1 MELQVMMEAS
11 TETLNGT
18 MWLGHSPSPPY
29 QRLSPPVRHEG
40 RDVIT
45 AQQVS
50 MGYHVSDSGILW
62 HDKRESPKTTPDA
75 NDHQRTNGGSNGNSP
90 TSEEESF
97 NQSSNGLKRRSTEAN
112 QSIGELD
119 RKHARRDGSIGSNG
133 SAQWSSRQ
141 VEELAEHFAAD
152 FDGSFSALAANDLA
166 NAVASY
172 NMSLNHVTQRNLV
185 GSYQNGTVALPVEPD
200 SNNNSNNGNATTTNT
215 AAVKASNNNSGD
227 NIAIAGNG
235 ANGDRAQSTT
245 SLHQLLYSGNDE
257 YPPIS
262 SSGNQVSSSQQGNE
276 FNEDSRFQYVL
287 AAATSIATKLNEE
300 TLTYLNQ
307 GQSYEIKL
315 KKLGDLSAYRGK
327 ILKSS
332 IRICFHERRLQY
344 TEKEQMI
351 AWQRTRP
358 GERLLEVDVPLSY
371 GMMDVSQNTV
381 SKNIVEFMWDPTKEV
396 GVYIKVNCIS
406 TEFTPKKHGGE
417 KGVPFRIQVVTKL
430 PGGPRLHAASCQI
443 KVFKLKG
450 ADRKHKQDRDK
461 IRRRPP
467 HEQDNYQPSYDC
479 TVLSD
484 IPLEALT
491 PASPLS
497 QNEGSPYPPTD
508 AISQPSPNNV
518 SAASPPLTVVPVF
531 VSVAAPGGQI
541 SSSEQTVQD
550 DTNDSVTTVNRQSS
564 SPVNLPD
571 QTTCNDVTPS
581 IGPSELPADANAV
594 QTCAWLR
601 VNRFQAFETVFANF
615 SAADILRLT
624 RDDLIQICGLANGIR
639 LFNALQSKPPTPKLT
654 LNVALEGGNSLM
666 WHALHLQTRTSGAL
680 SSKLITTFN
689 LPSDRLHSV
698 LLQGP
703 QGIHLVASNELV
715 AYMKDDRM
723 FLVEIIRDSSSDRYK
738 LLLKPFFRQIRNDN
752 EARIDNE
759 TVH

>member
-11 TETLNGT
+11 TETLNET
-18 MWLGHSPSPPY
+18 MWMGHSPSPPY
-29 QRLSPPVRHEG
+29 QRLSPPVRDEG

-50 MGYHVSDSGILW
+50 TGYHVSDSGILW
-62 HDKRESPKTTPDA
+62 HDKRESPKNSPDA
-75 NDHQRTNGGSNGNSP
+75 NDQQRTNGGSSGNSP
-90 TSEEESF
+90 TSEQQSF
-97 NQSSNGLKRRSTEAN
+97 NQSSNGLKRRATEAN

-141 VEELAEHFAAD
+141 VEELAEHLVAD
-152 FDGSFSALAANDLA
+152 FDGSLSALAANDLA
-166 NAVASY
+166 NVVVSY
-172 NMSLNHVTQRNLV
+172 NMSLTHVTQQNLI
-185 GSYQNGTVALPVEPD
+185 GSHQNGNMGLPVEPD
-200 SNNNSNNGNATTTNT
+200 SNNNSNNGSATTTNT
-215 AAVKASNNNSGD
+215 RTAKANNSNSNASNASG
-227 NIAIAGNG
+227 AQNG
-235 ANGDRAQSTT
+235 SNGDRGQSTT
-245 SLHQLLYSGNDE
+245 SLHQLLYSGNEE

-262 SSGNQVSSSQQGNE
+262 SSGNHVSSSQQGNE

-344 TEKEQMI
+344 TEKEQMM

-358 GERLLEVDVPLSY
+358 GERLLDVDVPLSY
-371 GMMDVSQNTV
+371 GMVDVSRIRPT
-381 SKNIVEFMWDPTKEV
+381 KNIVEFMWDPTKEV

-417 KGVPFRIQVVTKL
+417 KGVPFRIQVETKL

-484 IPLEALT
+484 IPLESLT

-497 QNEGSPYPPTD
+497 QNEGSPYTPTD
-508 AISQPSPNNV
+508 AISQQSLNDIG
-518 SAASPPLTVVPVF
+518 AASPSLAVVPVAPP
-531 VSVAAPGGQI
+531 VATPGVVQI
-541 SSSEQTVQD
+541 SGLEQTAQE
-550 DTNDSVTTVNRQSS
+550 DTNASSMPVNRPPS
-564 SPVNLPD
+564 SPAILPD
-571 QTTCNDVTPS
+571 QTNCNDLTTSP
-581 IGPSELPADANAV
+581 PLELAADASAV

-601 VNRFQAFETVFANF
+601 ANRFQAFEAVFSNF
-615 SAADILRLT
+615 TAADILKLSRN
-624 RDDLIQICGLANGIR
+624 DLIQICGLANGIR
-639 LFNALQSKPPTPKLT
+639 LFNALQAKPPTPKLT
-654 LNVALEGGNSLM
+654 LYVAIEGSGPPM
-666 WHALHLQTRTSGAL
+666 WHVVNLQSLTSSALASEIIA
-680 SSKLITTFN
+680 TFN
-689 LPSDRLHSV
+689 LPNDRLHLV
-698 LLQGP
+698 LLQIA
-703 QGIHLVASNELV
+703 QGIHAFVSDVLVANL
-715 AYMKDDRM
+715 KDECM
-723 FLVEIIRDSSSDRYK
+723 YLVEIIRDPSSERYK
-738 LLLKPFFRQIRNDN
+738 LLLKPFSR
-752 EARIDNE
+752 
-759 TVH
+759 